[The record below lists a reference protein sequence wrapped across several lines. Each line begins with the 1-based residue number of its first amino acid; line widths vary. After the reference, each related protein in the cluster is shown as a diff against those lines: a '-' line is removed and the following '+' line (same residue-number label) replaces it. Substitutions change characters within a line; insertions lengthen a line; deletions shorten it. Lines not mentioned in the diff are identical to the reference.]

1 MGRGSGFRFWARWF
15 CGHGHPLTS
24 PSSCPVQDDMQVII
38 RQQLLSQRQKEQSAT
53 GPSLRR
59 TTPRFSL
66 RLGTG
71 PGRSFLS
78 SLFRRT

>member
-1 MGRGSGFRFWARWF
+1 
-15 CGHGHPLTS
+15 
-24 PSSCPVQDDMQVII
+24 MQVII